1 MKFLVM
7 AGFLLLNLNV
17 HAADSIV
24 CMEDAGDVVLQVE
37 ISLDCEVAIAVA
49 RKCSF
54 GSSADVDTVEA
65 AVNLC
70 FEQIGKLSR
79 EDFRLYKS
87 MNRRC
92 NLAYGQPGSEYA
104 SKAAHCRLNV
114 MEYIHDVVTAR

>member
-1 MKFLVM
+1 MKFLVLT
-7 AGFLLLNLNV
+7 GFLLLKMSAIAN
-17 HAADSIV
+17 DSIV

-54 GSSADVDTVEA
+54 GTSADVDTVEA
-65 AVNLC
+65 AVNVC
-70 FEQIGKLSR
+70 FTELGKLSR

-92 NLAYGQPGSEYA
+92 NNAYGQPGSDYA
-104 SKAAHCRLNV
+104 SKAAQCRLNV